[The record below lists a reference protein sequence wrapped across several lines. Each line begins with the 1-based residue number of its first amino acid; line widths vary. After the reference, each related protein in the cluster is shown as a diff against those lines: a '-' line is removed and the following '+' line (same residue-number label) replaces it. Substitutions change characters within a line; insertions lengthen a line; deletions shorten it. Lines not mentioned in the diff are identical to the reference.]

1 MKELELIR
9 INNEADLEYLI
20 QRFQNGPVFAEAFVF
35 ATNDLYTYFLDAI
48 NADKDL
54 YEEAGYY
61 FDTEKNI
68 HISRSEEDYVWISTM
83 GLVAKER
90 VTKNKFLNACIGQK
104 SVLLHLLDDAISI
117 CRDVRSYYVESY
129 LYGQVETLT
138 PVIVH
143 NIFFYLELLA
153 KTYLSLNGQTIP
165 HTHKLSTLLDI
176 VKATMKEKNHSD
188 TIFHAVVIP
197 MLENAVNHIS
207 TIPGRFLE
215 EYVKYDDNPEDTTI
229 VLFNEIVLKELY
241 DAVEMSENIIVDMY
255 YESDPSIY
263 FKNGLF
269 QRLYQKCETDEA
281 KNRLKER
288 FGFLVDNSESNDTSV

>member
-1 MKELELIR
+1 MKKLELIR

-90 VTKNKFLNACIGQK
+90 VTNNKFLNAFIGQK
-104 SVLLHLLDDAISI
+104 KVLLHLLDDAITL
-117 CRDVRSYYVESY
+117 CRDERIYYVNSY
-129 LYGQVETLT
+129 LYGQVEELT
-138 PVIVH
+138 PIIIH
-143 NIFFYLELLA
+143 NIYFYFELLSKA
-153 KTYLSLNGQTIP
+153 YLSLNEQSIP
-165 HTHKLSTLLDI
+165 HTHRLSTLLDL
-176 VKATMKEKNHSD
+176 VKTTMKDKDHGN

-197 MLENAVNHIS
+197 MIENTVNHIL
-207 TIPGRFLE
+207 TIPGKFRE
-215 EYVKYDDNPEDTTI
+215 ENVKYDDNPEDTTL
-229 VLFNEIVLKELY
+229 VLFDEKVLQELY
-241 DAVEMSENIIVDMY
+241 DAVELSEDIILRMY
-255 YESDPSIY
+255 YDFNPTMFFE
-263 FKNGLF
+263 KGLY
-269 QRLYQKCETDEA
+269 QRLSQMCETDEDR
-281 KNRLKER
+281 KRLEEKY
-288 FGFLVDNSESNDTSV
+288 GFLVDDLNHQ

>member
-1 MKELELIR
+1 MKEVELIQ

-61 FDTEKNI
+61 FDAEKNI

-90 VTKNKFLNACIGQK
+90 ATKNKFLNAFIGQTYIL
-104 SVLLHLLDDAISI
+104 SHLLEDAISI
-117 CRDVRSYYVESY
+117 CRDDRSYYVNSY

-138 PVIVH
+138 PIIIH
-143 NIFFYLELLA
+143 NVFFYLELLSKA
-153 KTYLSLNGQTIP
+153 YLSLNEQTIP
-165 HTHKLSTLLDI
+165 YTHKLSKLLDL
-176 VKATMKEKNHSD
+176 VKTAMKEKNHSD

-197 MLENAVNHIS
+197 MLEKAVNHIS
-207 TIPGRFLE
+207 TIPGQFRE
-215 EYVKYDDNPEDTTI
+215 ENVKYDDNPEDTTI
-229 VLFNEIVLKELY
+229 ILFNEIVLQELH
-241 DAVEMSENIIVDMY
+241 DAVEMGEDIILNMY
-255 YESDPSIY
+255 YDSDPNIY
-263 FKNGLF
+263 LKNGLF
-269 QRLYQKCETDEA
+269 QRLYQKCETDED
-281 KNRLKER
+281 KKRLKEK
-288 FGFLVDNSESNDTSV
+288 FGFLVDDSE